1 MRADNAIG
9 NLAKPLWGTTR
20 PHAARINSSITGIV
34 ARVLSTLPDVRAVIA
49 LHRVYAHGCGHCV
62 SEFVIVIVISRR

>member
-34 ARVLSTLPDVRAVIA
+34 ACVLSTLPDVRAVIA
-49 LHRVYAHGCGHCV
+49 LHRVYAHRLRVRIRDRYCNL
-62 SEFVIVIVISRR
+62 SRR